1 MAETKKRT
9 DGEWRQRLTSEQYH
23 VTREKGTEHAF
34 TGKYCDFKGKGV
46 YKCVCCGNE
55 LFQSEAKFDSGTG
68 WPSFWRPIALDRIS
82 TEIDKSHFMM
92 RIEVLCNRCDAHL
105 GHLFEDGPP
114 PTGERYCV
122 NSVALDFD
130 EEETRSNI
138 E

>member
-9 DGEWRQRLTSEQYH
+9 DGEWRQRLTPEQYH

-130 EEETRSNI
+130 EEETHSNI